1 MIKNPVQKAGKY
13 LLIGDL
19 CMDVF
24 MQVSEYPPEGGDGSV
39 KRIRQHAGGSAAN
52 TAMALAKIGGKP
64 VLLTHTG
71 SDNWAKQLLPIL
83 ESVGVNTSRI
93 VREEHEPTG
102 LTFLVV
108 SEAAERTMFTY
119 RGANSCLHP
128 DEITSDLL
136 AGVEMLHISAYA
148 CLKAPQSEA
157 VLKAVDFASKYQVGI
172 SLDVGV
178 EPAHQARELLLQL
191 LPKLTLIILG
201 EAEARVITNTES
213 VDEAIT
219 SLLGSGVQMIGLK
232 LGKHGCR
239 LVTKEQDLVIPG
251 FVIDAIDTTGAGD
264 SFCAG
269 IIHGLTHRWG
279 LEMTG
284 RFANAL
290 GALAATRWG
299 AGEELPTKNEIT
311 KFLSERNS
319 FESDP
324 VILQILNQLNASNE
338 NNKDTYE

>member
-1 MIKNPVQKAGKY
+1 
-13 LLIGDL
+13 
-19 CMDVF
+19 
-24 MQVSEYPPEGGDGSV
+24 MQVSEYPSEGGDGSV
-39 KRIRQHAGGSAAN
+39 QRIHQHAGGSAAN
-52 TAMALAKIGGKP
+52 TAMALAKLGGNP
-64 VLLTHTG
+64 ALLTHTG
-71 SDNWAKQLLPIL
+71 LDNWSQQLLPIL
-83 ESVGVNTSRI
+83 ESAGVNTGRI
-93 VREEHEPTG
+93 AGEEHEPTG

-119 RGANSCLHP
+119 RGANRCLHP

-201 EAEARVITNTES
+201 EAEARVITNSKS
-213 VDEAIT
+213 VEEAIAT
-219 SLLGSGVQMIGLK
+219 LLDSGVQMIGLK
-232 LGKHGCR
+232 LGKDGCR
-239 LVTKEQDLVIPG
+239 LVTNGQDLLIPG
-251 FVIDAIDTTGAGD
+251 FAIEAVDTTGAGD

-269 IIHGLTHRWG
+269 IIHGLTHGWD

-284 RFANAL
+284 RLANAM
-290 GALAATRWG
+290 GALATTHWG
-299 AGEELPTKNEIT
+299 AGEMLPSMKEIRA
-311 KFLSERNS
+311 FLSERNALMN
-319 FESDP
+319 DP
-324 VILQILNQLNASNE
+324 VIHQILEQLDVSNE
-338 NNKDTYE
+338 SR

>member
-1 MIKNPVQKAGKY
+1 
-13 LLIGDL
+13 
-19 CMDVF
+19 
-24 MQVSEYPPEGGDGSV
+24 
-39 KRIRQHAGGSAAN
+39 
-52 TAMALAKIGGKP
+52 MALAKLGGKP
-64 VLLTHTG
+64 ALLTHTG
-71 SDNWAKQLLPIL
+71 SDNWAHQLLPIL

-93 VREEHEPTG
+93 IREEHEPTG

-119 RGANSCLHP
+119 RGANRCLHP

-148 CLKAPQSEA
+148 CLKAPQSQA

-201 EAEARVITNTES
+201 EAEARVITNSKS
-213 VDEAIT
+213 VEEAIAT
-219 SLLGSGVQMIGLK
+219 LLDSGVQMIGLK
-232 LGKHGCR
+232 LGKDGCR
-239 LVTKEQDLVIPG
+239 LVTKGQDLLIPG
-251 FVIDAIDTTGAGD
+251 FAIEAVDTTGAGD

-269 IIHGLTHRWG
+269 IIHGLTHGRD

-284 RFANAL
+284 RLANAM
-290 GALAATRWG
+290 GALATSRWG
-299 AGEELPTKNEIT
+299 AGEMLPTSKEISA
-311 KFLSERNS
+311 FLSERNS
-319 FESDP
+319 LIMDP
-324 VILQILNQLNASNE
+324 IILKVLEQLDASRE
-338 NNKDTYE
+338 NRKGNND